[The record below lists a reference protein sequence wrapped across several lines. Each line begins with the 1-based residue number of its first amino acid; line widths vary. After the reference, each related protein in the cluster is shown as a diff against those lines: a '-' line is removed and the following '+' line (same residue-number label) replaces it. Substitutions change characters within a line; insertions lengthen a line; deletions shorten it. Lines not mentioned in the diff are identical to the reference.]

1 MKSELKHWELALGGQ
16 YGSRILDASSATA
29 TATGLRVG
37 AINVRSAATF
47 SILSGY
53 QTLVATDFRVDNN
66 LTGYSIEPGM
76 IFAPYDGYFTN
87 IQITAGQ
94 ISYYTIRQYD

>member
-1 MKSELKHWELALGGQ
+1 MKSELKHWELATGGL
-16 YGSRILDASSATA
+16 YGSQILDASSATA

>member
-1 MKSELKHWELALGGQ
+1 MKSLLKNWELALGGQ
-16 YGSRILDASSATA
+16 YGSQILDASSATA

-47 SILSGY
+47 SVLSGY

>member
-37 AINVRSAATF
+37 AINVRKAATF
-47 SILSGY
+47 SIL
-53 QTLVATDFRVDNN
+53 
-66 LTGYSIEPGM
+66 TGYTATAATNFLSANVPTSVGVEPGM
-76 IFAPYDGYFTN
+76 LFAPYNGYFTN